1 MNSHLVTGKEHNMQ
15 FAKTQGRSLAALG
28 LLLLLVQGFIFISS
42 TRRTQNFRKDS
53 PVRQEPTP
61 AAYVPGILGLLSLG
75 LGMYL
80 IIAQRK
86 RGNEEAQPEKTQ
98 SGFPM

>member
-1 MNSHLVTGKEHNMQ
+1 MQ

-42 TRRTQNFRKDS
+42 GRRTQDLPKD
-53 PVRQEPTP
+53 PPERHERTV
-61 AAYVPGILGLLSLG
+61 AAYVPGSLGLLALG

-86 RGNEEAQPEKTQ
+86 RGNEEMQPEKTQ